1 MACVAAPIIGGL
13 DRYPSNDVLKP
24 SIGHTYDTL
33 KREEPLIHPPKH
45 LPPQGRLPP
54 AGQFEH
60 GHVRAGD
67 GERFAVW

>member
-33 KREEPLIHPPKH
+33 KREEPV
-45 LPPQGRLPP
+45 RLFV
-54 AGQFEH
+54 FE
-60 GHVRAGD
+60 GVVGGAYRLL
-67 GERFAVW
+67 